1 VSTALI
7 ASCLDAAAR
16 SFSTCPVAL
25 SEDVLAPPFFWRVP
39 LDEAERRFA
48 SCEYGVYCA
57 GNAWHLVQTFAA
69 EGLEA
74 FTFNFAVDL
83 DVEGS
88 THVIVLVRLG
98 GDTIALDPYYGHY
111 LVEGETGAP
120 LSFGS
125 HLEEL
130 RSPGAGTAGGRWARL
145 PAAGD
150 KRLLLGDPATIGPP
164 GGDWLRRR
172 DVSVERL
179 HAGRLV
185 LRHPSPPSWIESLSL
200 RSGTPNETAYERGLL
215 RPLNIGDSSGQSTS
229 LPLGDV
235 AGISAASLLANE
247 FGLGD
252 SREDVSS
259 RRAVEVRNA

>member
-1 VSTALI
+1 MSAALVG
-7 ASCLDAAAR
+7 SCLNAAAR
-16 SFSTCPVAL
+16 SFSICPVAL

-39 LDEAERRFA
+39 LEEAERRFA
-48 SCEYGVYCA
+48 NCEYGVYCA
-57 GNAWHLVQTFAA
+57 GNAWHLVQVFAA

-74 FTFNFAVDL
+74 FTFNFAIDP

-98 GDTIALDPYYGHY
+98 DDMIALDPYYGHY
-111 LVEGETGAP
+111 LVEGETGSP

-125 HLEEL
+125 HLKQL

-150 KRLLLGDPATIGPP
+150 KILLLGDPATVGPP
-164 GGDWLRRR
+164 GGDWLRRH

-185 LRHPSPPSWIESLSL
+185 LRHPPPPSWIEALSL
-200 RSGTPNETAYERGLL
+200 RNGTSNSAAYERGLL
-215 RPLNIGDSSGQSTS
+215 QPLNIGDSSGQSTS
-229 LPLGDV
+229 LSPGDA
-235 AGISAASLLANE
+235 AGTSAASLLASE
-247 FGLGD
+247 FGLGGP
-252 SREDVSS
+252 RENISS
-259 RRAVEVRNA
+259 RRGVELGNA